1 MSTVTDALEV
11 EVAAI
16 LALRRGGMADPRS
29 RAAIDRHFAR
39 ILRLIAPRIR
49 HFIRAYGLIDWHD
62 DAAQACAIGVH
73 RAICAYD
80 PAKARF
86 TTFVN
91 WQLRGELQGLRHRVR
106 LEQRASARGVG
117 AVVISLDQ
125 LGERAQGTGP
135 HWEPEDEAA
144 QERTESLA
152 CEALARRACGR
163 LLDDYTAHMRGIALR
178 QLERRAVPRGR
189 ETTKP
194 GTPATRDIE
203 RIEQTLARE
212 RAILAAHLL
221 GDEDDALGDGG
232 LHAEQRRQIARR
244 GVRVIASR
252 ARIDARFR
260 MG

>member
-16 LALRRGGMADPRS
+16 LALRRGELTDARS

-49 HFIRAYGLIDWHD
+49 HFIRTYGLLDWSD

-106 LEQRASARGVG
+106 LEQRSSARGVG

-125 LGERAQGTGP
+125 LGEATERDGR
-135 HWEPEDEAA
+135 HWEPEDERA

-152 CEALARRACGR
+152 CETLARRACGR
-163 LLDDYTAHMRGIALR
+163 LLDDHTAHMRGIALR

-194 GTPATRDIE
+194 GTPALRDIE
-203 RIEQTLARE
+203 RIERTLTRE
-212 RAILAAHLL
+212 RAIIATHLL
-221 GDEDDALGDGG
+221 GDEDEALDDGG
-232 LHAEQRRQIARR
+232 LNAEQRRQIARR
-244 GVRVIASR
+244 GARAIR
-252 ARIDARFR
+252 ARVDARFR
-260 MG
+260 LG